1 MTEHE
6 HHTTTLAS
14 ALRAAGAELAAQQ
27 PPPALQARIKA
38 ALPKARAAAEPASSW
53 RSGWVWSGAAA
64 FATMLLGTALLVL
77 RPAPPLLVDD
87 GLRFG
92 AFVRVA
98 PAERWPA
105 GETQAWLVRTE
116 MPEERLA
123 ALGLPYDPARAGES
137 VRAELL
143 MHPSGEVLAVRFVP

>member
-6 HHTTTLAS
+6 RSTTTLAA
-14 ALRAAGAELAAQQ
+14 ALRAAANDLRAQQ
-27 PPPALQARIKA
+27 PPPALQARINA
-38 ALPKARAAAEPASSW
+38 ALPKARAAARPASRRTW
-53 RSGWVWSGAAA
+53 IWSGAAA
-64 FATMLLGTALLVL
+64 FATVLLGTALLVL
-77 RPAPPLLVDD
+77 RPAPAVLVDD

-98 PAERWPA
+98 PADRWPA
-105 GETQAWLVRTE
+105 GESEAWLVRTE